1 MDKQVDGQKE
11 MKQSSCQRSGFAY
24 LAFGVGIGAAL
35 SVLFAPRPG
44 EETRKWVANKGF
56 DAIDAA
62 NKKVWQSR
70 VHLKEIMDRG
80 QLQITEAVS
89 AGRKSFG
96 KHEPESPVAVL

>member
-1 MDKQVDGQKE
+1 ME
-11 MKQSSCQRSGFAY
+11 RRT
-24 LAFGVGIGAAL
+24 VGLGAVL
-35 SVLFAPRPG
+35 SIFFAPKSG

-80 QLQITEAVS
+80 QLQITEAVI
-89 AGRKSFG
+89 AGRRSFG
-96 KHEPESPVAVL
+96 KDEAESPVAVL